1 MLDLESSNIA
11 DERGVDARIKSQ
23 VSRPVVLFDVVN
35 VRRDIAMFI
44 YEFNDLIGVACN
56 TEMMKPHS
64 HQSKTSSM
72 NLRSSFLDFTSQG

>member
-35 VRRDIAMFI
+35 VRRDIAMLMNCGS
-44 YEFNDLIGVACN
+44 EGV
-56 TEMMKPHS
+56 T
-64 HQSKTSSM
+64 
-72 NLRSSFLDFTSQG
+72 LR